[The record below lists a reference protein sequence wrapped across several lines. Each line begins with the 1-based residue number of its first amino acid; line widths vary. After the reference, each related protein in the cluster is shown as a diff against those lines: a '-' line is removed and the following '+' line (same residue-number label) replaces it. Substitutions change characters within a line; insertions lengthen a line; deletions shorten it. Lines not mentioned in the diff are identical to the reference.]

1 MNTTFSKE
9 IEGKTYNFQ
18 PFEINQQ
25 TSYSVD
31 VKDDEN
37 KRWEFRMEKTNGDN
51 WILEGEHLPGWI
63 ADHKNALIEAISEHE

>member
-31 VKDDEN
+31 VKDDDN
-37 KRWEFRMEKTNGDN
+37 KRWEFRMEKTNGDD
-51 WILEGEHLPGWI
+51 WILDGEHLPVWI
-63 ADHKNALIEAISEHE
+63 VENKEALVKAISEHE